1 MVPRIKS
8 TIIVFLVLFINL
20 SPGTAESFN
29 NGARSTCSLH
39 EDGTIRVNSRRLL
52 SHDVLDYDD
61 AGANTK
67 HIDPRAKRGSGGKNG

>member
-1 MVPRIKS
+1 MSSFV
-8 TIIVFLVLFINL
+8 VLL
-20 SPGTAESFN
+20 YLGTVESFS

-39 EDGTIRVNSRRLL
+39 EDGTIKVNSRRLL

-67 HIDPRAKRGSGGKNG
+67 HDPRGRRGGGGKNG

>member
-1 MVPRIKS
+1 MLCFFVK
-8 TIIVFLVLFINL
+8 
-20 SPGTAESFN
+20 
-29 NGARSTCSLH
+29 
-39 EDGTIRVNSRRLL
+39 DGTIRVNSRRLL